1 VAELE
6 AKSPTQ
12 AKSRTNAKAEK
23 VSAKSIESIV
33 SQALLEVRT
42 LKNLKEMKT
51 SDLQTLTAL
60 LEVLVPIAKRSIV
73 KA

>member
-1 VAELE
+1 
-6 AKSPTQ
+6 
-12 AKSRTNAKAEK
+12 
-23 VSAKSIESIV
+23 V

-60 LEVLVPIAKRSIV
+60 LEVLVPIAKRSMV
-73 KA
+73 KN